1 MDCLQ
6 WSICLE
12 PWYIALYSLLD
23 NVPKGA
29 LSKRE
34 WLALFAHE
42 IDHCVTASSAG
53 WQQQQ
58 QPSLTSILTSSASS
72 SPSPSSNSETSSG
85 SGEQTSKHSSTKGK
99 VFRHSKV
106 GKNVGGNFNFFQ
118 HECTCRLVI
127 KASMYLSLNFSFKA
141 AWTGH
146 QRLIG

>member
-1 MDCLQ
+1 M
-6 WSICLE
+6 
-12 PWYIALYSLLD
+12 D

-34 WLALFAHE
+34 LLALFAHE

-53 WQQQQ
+53 WQQQ

-106 GKNVGGNFNFFQ
+106 GKNVGEN
-118 HECTCRLVI
+118 
-127 KASMYLSLNFSFKA
+127 LSLF
-141 AWTGH
+141 
-146 QRLIG
+146 LVV

>member
-1 MDCLQ
+1 MLKCLIFNFIEARSPSRVLLDILLKMDCLQ
-6 WSICLE
+6 WIICLDL
-12 PWYIALYSLLD
+12 WYIAWYSLLD
-23 NVPKGA
+23 DIPKGA

-106 GKNVGGNFNFFQ
+106 GKNVGEN
-118 HECTCRLVI
+118 
-127 KASMYLSLNFSFKA
+127 LSLF
-141 AWTGH
+141 
-146 QRLIG
+146 LVV